1 MTHDEKSTGIAA
13 VIPLNPKK
21 TYWEKDSTISPSRFF
36 NVWVFQRLL
45 RCPHFREVLDYCLD
59 IYESSFPGTKEAL
72 FDNLRADGPDP
83 EILAML
89 EEPGILA
96 ILEEIKDKPGLEKV
110 LAYQLCLFTKS
121 AIL

>member
-1 MTHDEKSTGIAA
+1 MNYDEKSTGIAA
-13 VIPLNPKK
+13 VIPLNPQK
-21 TYWEKDSTISPSRFF
+21 TYWEKDLTSSPSQGF

-59 IYESSFPGTKEAL
+59 IYESSFPGTREAL

-89 EEPGILA
+89 DIGDPGRNQGQTR
-96 ILEEIKDKPGLEKV
+96 PGKGIGLSNV
-110 LAYQLCLFTKS
+110 F
-121 AIL
+121 I

>member
-1 MTHDEKSTGIAA
+1 MNDDEKSTGITS

-21 TYWEKDSTISPSRFF
+21 IHFKKEVDISPYQAF

-59 IYESSFPGTKEAL
+59 LYESSFPGTREAL
-72 FDNLRADGPDP
+72 FDNLRPDGPDP

-89 EEPGILA
+89 ENPEILA

-110 LAYQLCLFTKS
+110 LTYQMYLFNKS
-121 AIL
+121 AKL